1 MPLNDDIL
9 RSADKL
15 GEATQQGIL
24 MQNYLKKNHIRQTIT
39 TYRFEP
45 LNNPKKFKVGKE
57 FTENSFMSTSK
68 IDKRTRLGPANQMG
82 PAARPR
88 EITIHLK
95 RSGSDLAGINP
106 HMSHQEEV
114 LVPIGTRFRTV
125 KKENVEIEW
134 QGKMVPVERVEIEE
148 VV

>member
-1 MPLNDDIL
+1 
-9 RSADKL
+9 
-15 GEATQQGIL
+15 
-24 MQNYLKKNHIRQTIT
+24 
-39 TYRFEP
+39 
-45 LNNPKKFKVGKE
+45 
-57 FTENSFMSTSK
+57 
-68 IDKRTRLGPANQMG
+68 MG

-106 HMSHQEEV
+106 HMNHQEEV